1 MTRGLP
7 YQHAGARNVMI
18 MAWCFEEKPAY
29 VRNVAGLLAF
39 TGVAEG
45 AGDDIP
51 LHKKKFTA
59 GEELLHKKKFTAGR
73 LSEPVR

>member
-1 MTRGLP
+1 M
-7 YQHAGARNVMI
+7 
-18 MAWCFEEKPAY
+18 
-29 VRNVAGLLAF
+29 RNVAGLLAF

-45 AGDDIP
+45 SGDDIT

-59 GEELLHKKKFTAGR
+59 GEELLRKKKFTAGR

>member
-1 MTRGLP
+1 MVPVVKR
-7 YQHAGARNVMI
+7 
-18 MAWCFEEKPAY
+18 EKPAY

-45 AGDDIP
+45 AGDDIT

-59 GEELLHKKKFTAGR
+59 GEELLRKKKFTAGR